1 VSRLDVTEEETVRIF
16 AAAVASAGDVDLLI
30 NAAGIDARALGA
42 AAKRRH
48 VHVRLDQIVID
59 ALDPARLAR
68 FWAALLG
75 GDAVDRDHGWSEVRA
90 PKLPRVSFQ
99 PVTDARHGKNRL
111 HLDLE
116 VDDISTAAAEA
127 TRFGATRVGTILS
140 GHLGRCQ
147 VMNDPE
153 GNEFCFVQ
161 D

>member
-1 VSRLDVTEEETVRIF
+1 M
-16 AAAVASAGDVDLLI
+16 
-30 NAAGIDARALGA
+30 
-42 AAKRRH
+42 
-48 VHVRLDQIVID
+48 HVRLDQIVID
-59 ALDPARLAR
+59 ARDAARLAR

-90 PKLPRVSFQ
+90 PEMPRVSFQ

-127 TRFGATRVGTILS
+127 IRFGATRIGTIVS
-140 GHLGRCQ
+140 GPLGRCQ

-161 D
+161 E